1 MCQHLLSLSNHL
13 DIQVYRIPVDV
24 EKVGRDVWFVL
35 SSSARIQ
42 DHRGY

>member
-1 MCQHLLSLSNHL
+1 MCHHLLSLSYHL

-24 EKVGRDVWFVL
+24 RIVGRGVLLVL

-42 DHRGY
+42 GHHGD